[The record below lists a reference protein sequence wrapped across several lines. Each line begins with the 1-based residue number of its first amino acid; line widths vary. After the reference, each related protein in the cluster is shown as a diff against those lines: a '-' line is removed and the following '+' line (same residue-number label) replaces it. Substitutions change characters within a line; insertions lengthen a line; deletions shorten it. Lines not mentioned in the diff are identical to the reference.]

1 VTVAQQKA
9 KLVIDGLEVEVDAE
23 MSIMEVARVNGI
35 YIPHLCYHPDLEP
48 VGACRM
54 CMVDVGGHM
63 VASCMTPATDGIAV
77 TTSTPQ
83 IDSVRRNAT
92 ELLLTDHPLVC
103 HDCTANNDC
112 TLQTLAAHVGVTPES
127 MARLRRVHQER
138 PVDDSNPFFTF
149 DPNKC
154 VLCGICV
161 RTCDEIVGANA
172 IDFSRRGFDSQ
183 ISPFGGSPFIESVC
197 ESCGECVV
205 RCPVGALSPKR
216 FGRPSREVQTICG
229 YCGVGCGLYLGV
241 KGDQIVSA
249 RGVPHSPV
257 SAGSLCVKGRFG
269 HRFINHP
276 DRLTTPLVK
285 HDGHFVEASWDEAL
299 NLVAERLSGYSGP
312 EFATIASAKCTN
324 EENYLLGKFTR
335 AGMGTNNLD
344 HCARLCHA
352 PSVAGLAQTFGS
364 GAMTNSIAEIR
375 HARCIFAIGTNTTA
389 AHPIIGNGM
398 RQAAR
403 DGALLIVA
411 NPREIGLARK
421 ASLYLRHNPGSDV
434 ALLMGMLRVIVDE
447 DLYDEAFVEA
457 RTEGFE
463 TLRASLADFDLDT
476 VERLTGVDRT
486 LIAEAARTFATT
498 RPAAIFFAMGITQ
511 HTHGTDNVIAI
522 SNLALLT
529 GSIGAPST
537 GVNPLRGQNNVQGAC
552 DMGSL
557 PNVYPG
563 YQKVDVPEVKA
574 KFEAAWNTT
583 LDASPGLTHL
593 ELTEAIH
600 AGQVK
605 AVYLVGENPVLSE
618 ADAGNVEQALE
629 KLEFMV
635 VQDIFMTETARL
647 ADVVLPAVTFA
658 EKDGTFT
665 NTERR
670 IQRVRMAIEPVGDAK
685 PDWWITSQIA
695 RRMGFAGFE
704 FSHPREIMSEIASV
718 NPSYAGV
725 RYERLEAGGLQ
736 WPVPDADHPGTR
748 FLHEGRF
755 ATPSGKANILPLV
768 YRPPDEQPD
777 EDYPLVLTTE
787 RSLYHFHT
795 ATMTRKVEGLRVLRS
810 HELLELNPAD
820 ASRFGIDDGDLV
832 RVASRRGEVEAEAR
846 VTTVSPPGVVSMT
859 FHFEESRTN
868 LLTNPARD
876 PVAKIPET
884 KVCAVRVRNTNRK
897 VGDPAVTLAVQPS
910 RGR

>member
-1 VTVAQQKA
+1 MTVAQEKT
-9 KLVIDGLEVEVDAE
+9 KLVIDGLEVEAQAG
-23 MSIMEVARVNGI
+23 MSIMDVARANDI
-35 YIPHLCYHPDLEP
+35 HIPHLCHHPDLEP

-63 VASCMTPATDGIAV
+63 VASCMTPATAGIAV

-112 TLQTLAAHVGVTPES
+112 TLQALSAHVGVTSER
-127 MARLRRVHQER
+127 MARLRRVHWDR

-172 IDFSRRGFDSQ
+172 IDFSQRGFDSQ
-183 ISPFGGSPFIESVC
+183 VSPFGGSPFVDSVC

-205 RCPVGALSPKR
+205 RCPVGALSLKH
-216 FGRPSREVQTICG
+216 FGRASREVKTICG
-229 YCGVGCGLYLGV
+229 YCGVGCGLALGV
-241 KGDQIVSA
+241 RGNQVVSA
-249 RGVPHSPV
+249 RGVPESPV
-257 SAGSLCVKGRFG
+257 NAGSLCVKGRFG

-285 HDGHFVEASWDEAL
+285 RDGNFVEASWDEAL
-299 NLVAERLSGYSGP
+299 DLVAERFSGYSGRQ
-312 EFATIASAKCTN
+312 FATIASAKCTN
-324 EENYLLGKFTR
+324 EENYLIGKFTR

-364 GAMTNSIAEIR
+364 GAMTNSVAEIR
-375 HARCIFAIGTNTTA
+375 HTRCILAIGTNTTA
-389 AHPIIGNGM
+389 AHPIIGNRM
-398 RQAAR
+398 RQAVR
-403 DGALLIVA
+403 DGAELIVI

-421 ASLYLRHNPGSDV
+421 ASLHLQNKPGSDV

-447 DLYDEAFVEA
+447 GLYDEGFIKA

-463 TLRASLADFDLDT
+463 TLRASLSGFDMDT
-476 VERLTGVDRT
+476 VERLTGVPRA
-486 LIAEAARTFATT
+486 LIARAARTFATT
-498 RPAAIFFAMGITQ
+498 KPAAIFFAMGVTQ

-563 YQKVDVPEVKA
+563 YQKVDAPEVKA
-574 KFEAAWNTT
+574 KFEAAWSAT
-583 LDASPGLTHL
+583 LDASPGLTHM

-600 AGQVK
+600 ADRVK

-618 ADAGNVEQALE
+618 GDAGSVEAAFG

-635 VQDIFMTETARL
+635 GQDIFLAETARL
-647 ADVVLPAVTFA
+647 
-658 EKDGTFT
+658 
-665 NTERR
+665 
-670 IQRVRMAIEPVGDAK
+670 
-685 PDWWITSQIA
+685 
-695 RRMGFAGFE
+695 
-704 FSHPREIMSEIASV
+704 
-718 NPSYAGV
+718 
-725 RYERLEAGGLQ
+725 
-736 WPVPDADHPGTR
+736 
-748 FLHEGRF
+748 
-755 ATPSGKANILPLV
+755 
-768 YRPPDEQPD
+768 
-777 EDYPLVLTTE
+777 
-787 RSLYHFHT
+787 
-795 ATMTRKVEGLRVLRS
+795 
-810 HELLELNPAD
+810 
-820 ASRFGIDDGDLV
+820 
-832 RVASRRGEVEAEAR
+832 
-846 VTTVSPPGVVSMT
+846 
-859 FHFEESRTN
+859 
-868 LLTNPARD
+868 
-876 PVAKIPET
+876 
-884 KVCAVRVRNTNRK
+884 
-897 VGDPAVTLAVQPS
+897 
-910 RGR
+910 

>member
-1 VTVAQQKA
+1 
-9 KLVIDGLEVEVDAE
+9 VIDGLEVEAE
-23 MSIMEVARVNGI
+23 PGMSIMDVARANDV

-54 CMVDVGGHM
+54 CMVDVGGRM
-63 VASCMTPATDGIAV
+63 VASCMTPATDGIEV

-83 IDSVRRNAT
+83 IDTVRRNAT
-92 ELLLTDHPLVC
+92 ELLLTDHPLTC
-103 HDCTANNDC
+103 HDCAANNDC
-112 TLQTLAAHVGVTPES
+112 TLQQLAAHVGVTPERT
-127 MARLRRVHQER
+127 ARLRRVKQDR

-172 IDFSRRGFDSQ
+172 IDFSLRGFTSK
-183 ISPFGGSPFIESVC
+183 ISPFGGSSFVDSVC

-205 RCPVGALSPKR
+205 RCPVGALSLKG
-216 FGRPSREVQTICG
+216 FGRASREVQTICG

-249 RGVPHSPV
+249 RGVPDSPV
-257 SAGSLCVKGRFG
+257 SRGSLCVKGRFG

-285 HDGHFVEASWDEAL
+285 RDGHFVEVSWDEAL
-299 NLVAERLSGYSGP
+299 DLVAERLASYSGKQ
-312 EFATIASAKCTN
+312 FATIASAKCTS

-375 HARCIFAIGTNTTA
+375 DARCIFAIGTNTTA
-389 AHPIIGNGM
+389 AHPIIGNHM
-398 RQAAR
+398 RQAVR
-403 DGALLIVA
+403 SGAVLIVA

-421 ASLYLRHNPGSDV
+421 ASLHLQQDPGSDV
-434 ALLMGMLRVIVDE
+434 ALLMGMQRVIIDE
-447 DLYDEAFVEA
+447 GLYDEAFVQS

-463 TLRASLADFDLDT
+463 ALRASLAAFDMAT
-476 VERLTGVDRT
+476 VERLTGVDRA
-486 LIAEAARTFATT
+486 LVAEAARVFATT
-498 RPAAIFFAMGITQ
+498 KPAAIFFAMGITQ

-563 YQKVDVPEVKA
+563 YQKVDLPEVKA
-574 KFEAAWNTT
+574 KFETAWNAT

-593 ELTEAIH
+593 ELTDAIH
-600 AGQVK
+600 AGEVK

-618 ADAGNVEQALE
+618 ADAGHVERAFE

-635 VQDIFMTETARL
+635 AQDIFMTETARL
-647 ADVVLPAVTFA
+647 ADVVLPAATFA

-670 IQRVRMAIEPVGDAK
+670 IQRVRKAIQPVGQAK

-695 RRMGFAGFE
+695 QRMGFAGFE
-704 FSHPREIMSEIASV
+704 FSHPREIMDEIASV
-718 NPSYAGV
+718 TPSYAGV
-725 RYERLEAGGLQ
+725 SYERLDAGGLQ
-736 WPVPDADHPGTR
+736 WPVPDDDHPGTR

-755 ATPSGKANILPLV
+755 ATSSGKASILPLD
-768 YRPPDEQPD
+768 YLPPDERPD
-777 EDYPLVLTTE
+777 AEFPLVLTTE

-795 ATMTRKVEGLRVLRS
+795 ATMTRKVQGLRVLRG

-820 ASRFGIDDGDLV
+820 AARFGIDDGDLV
-832 RVASRRGEVEAEAR
+832 RIASRRGEVEAEAR
-846 VTTVSPPGVVSMT
+846 VTTVSPPGVVS
-859 FHFEESRTN
+859 FEESRTN

-897 VGDPAVTLAVQPS
+897 ADDPGAPRAAHPTQ
-910 RGR
+910 GR

>member
-1 VTVAQQKA
+1 MAERKA
-9 KLVIDGLEVEVDAE
+9 RLVIDGLEVEADAG
-23 MSIMEVARVNGI
+23 MTIMEVARANDV
-35 YIPHLCYHPDLEP
+35 YIPHLCHHPDLEP

-54 CMVDVGGHM
+54 CMVDVGGNL
-63 VASCMTPATDGIAV
+63 VPSCMTTATDGTVV

-83 IDSVRRNAT
+83 IDSIRRNAT

-103 HDCTANNDC
+103 HDCAANNDC

-127 MARLRRVHQER
+127 MARLRRVDRKQ
-138 PVDDSNPFFTF
+138 PIDDSNPFFVF

-172 IDFSRRGFDSQ
+172 IDFSQRGFDSR
-183 ISPFGGSPFIESVC
+183 ISPFAGSPFLGSAC

-205 RCPVGALSPKR
+205 RCPVGALMPKR
-216 FGRPSREVQTICG
+216 VGPPSREVRTICG

-241 KGDQIVSA
+241 KGGEVVSA
-249 RGVPHSPV
+249 RGVPDSPV
-257 SAGSLCVKGRFG
+257 NAGSLCVKGRFG

-276 DRLTTPLVK
+276 DRLTKPLVK
-285 HDGHFVEASWDEAL
+285 RDGSLVEASWDEAL
-299 NLVAERLSGYSGP
+299 DRVAERLSAYSGN

-335 AGMGTNNLD
+335 AGMRTNNLD

-364 GAMTNSIAEIR
+364 GAMTNSIGEIR
-375 HARCIFAIGTNTTA
+375 HARCILAIGTNTPA
-389 AHPIIGNGM
+389 AHPIIGNRM

-403 DGALLIVA
+403 DGAALIVA
-411 NPREIGLARK
+411 HPREIGLARN
-421 ASLYLRHNPGSDV
+421 ASLHLRHNPGSDV
-434 ALLMGMLRVIVDE
+434 ALLMGMARVIVDE
-447 DLYDEAFVEA
+447 GLYDEAFVET

-463 TLRASLADFDLDT
+463 TLRASLADFDMDT
-476 VERLTGVDRT
+476 VERLTGVDRN
-486 LIAEAARTFATT
+486 LVAEAARTFATT
-498 RPAAIFFAMGITQ
+498 KPAAIFFAMGITQ

-563 YQKVDVPEVKA
+563 YQKVDVPEVRA
-574 KFEAAWNTT
+574 RFEAAWGAT

-593 ELTEAIH
+593 ELIDAIH

-618 ADAGNVEQALE
+618 ADAGNVEQAFE

-635 VQDIFMTETARL
+635 VQDIFLTETARL

-670 IQRVRMAIEPVGDAK
+670 IQRVRKAIEPVGEAR
-685 PDWWITSQIA
+685 PDWWITCEIA

-704 FSHPREIMSEIASV
+704 FSHPREIMAEIAAV

-736 WPVPDADHPGTR
+736 WPVPGDEHPGTR

-755 ATPSGKANILPLV
+755 ATPSGRASILPLA
-768 YRPPDEQPD
+768 YRPPAEEPD
-777 EDYPLVLTTE
+777 EEFPLVLTTE

-795 ATMTRKVEGLRVLRS
+795 ATMTRKVEGLRVLRAR
-810 HELLELNPAD
+810 ELVELNPSD
-820 ASRFGIDDGDLV
+820 ATRLGIDDGDLV
-832 RVASRRGEVEAEAR
+832 RVAARRGEVEAEAR
-846 VTTVSPPGVVSMT
+846 VTTASPPGVVSMT

-897 VGDPAVTLAVQPS
+897 AGDALAAPEAH
-910 RGR
+910 